1 MYICIYR
8 LCLFFGGTVQIEY
21 FTGMTEIW
29 RHKNTFQRRNT
40 YRNVQA
46 HSAFTGMLRAASR
59 VRNIGEKRCKKI
71 RKTINA
77 HASVPTEK
85 KNIYTCLASNNSAHN
100 NVNNEVTNAV
110 ALKWVLTT
118 HRKRGKRKKHF
129 SQQSTQPL
137 KKKGKRTQRARAK
150 QHAIEHTWNVLTG
163 AVINRER
170 NLSAQYTRKY
180 TRYRLLL
187 FWWLKTR

>member
-1 MYICIYR
+1 M
-8 LCLFFGGTVQIEY
+8 
-21 FTGMTEIW
+21 
-29 RHKNTFQRRNT
+29 
-40 YRNVQA
+40 QA

-118 HRKRGKRKKHF
+118 HRKRGKRKKNTSVSKAHN
-129 SQQSTQPL
+129 
-137 KKKGKRTQRARAK
+137 
-150 QHAIEHTWNVLTG
+150 H
-163 AVINRER
+163 
-170 NLSAQYTRKY
+170 
-180 TRYRLLL
+180 
-187 FWWLKTR
+187 